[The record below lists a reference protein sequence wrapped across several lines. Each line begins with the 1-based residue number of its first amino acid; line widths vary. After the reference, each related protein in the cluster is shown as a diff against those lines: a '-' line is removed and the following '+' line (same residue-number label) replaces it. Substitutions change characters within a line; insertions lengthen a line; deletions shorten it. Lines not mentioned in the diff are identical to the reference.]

1 MIYFIL
7 YKIFFVSILMSMMTQ
22 FNVKIDLLME
32 KLSKQAFENKS
43 ISFSEELNQTI
54 FDLISL
60 VYLI

>member
-1 MIYFIL
+1 
-7 YKIFFVSILMSMMTQ
+7 MSMMTQ

>member
-1 MIYFIL
+1 
-7 YKIFFVSILMSMMTQ
+7 MSMMTQ

-32 KLSKQAFENKS
+32 KLSKQAFEKKS
-43 ISFSEELNQTI
+43 ISFNEEFSKAI